1 MLISDEFH
9 CIRSF
14 ISPHLGEVVGG
25 VESATIPPST
35 TLGRYQGDTRGMGK
49 INEETW
55 HNYTPEHMECLRC
68 KHVDVVSRLL
78 PELGSGDRLSPTA
91 ELNAK

>member
-1 MLISDEFH
+1 
-9 CIRSF
+9 
-14 ISPHLGEVVGG
+14 
-25 VESATIPPST
+25 
-35 TLGRYQGDTRGMGK
+35 
-49 INEETW
+49 
-55 HNYTPEHMECLRC
+55 MECLRC